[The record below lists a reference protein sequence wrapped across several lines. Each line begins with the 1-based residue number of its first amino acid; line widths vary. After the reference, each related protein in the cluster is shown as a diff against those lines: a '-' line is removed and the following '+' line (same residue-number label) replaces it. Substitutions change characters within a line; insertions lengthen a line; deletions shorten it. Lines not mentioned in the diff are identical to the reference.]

1 MQSVRKGHPAMS
13 GFFSK
18 LFGGSGGKSAP
29 AFEAETYKGYVIEPR
44 PKGTSGTYNIAGNI
58 RKEDDPDGPSHDF
71 IRADTFTST
80 EEAARFSIIK
90 AKQIIDQQGDRL
102 LK

>member
-1 MQSVRKGHPAMS
+1 MS
-13 GFFSK
+13 GFLSK
-18 LFGGSGGKSAP
+18 LFGGGGEKSAP
-29 AFEAETYKGYVIEPR
+29 TFETETYNGYVIEPK
-44 PKGTSGTYNIAGNI
+44 PKGTSGTYNIAGSI
-58 RKEDDPDGPSHDF
+58 YKEGDADGPSHDF
-71 IRADTFTST
+71 IRADTFTTT

>member
-1 MQSVRKGHPAMS
+1 MT

-18 LFGGSGGKSAP
+18 LFGGGGEKPAP
-29 AFEAETYKGYVIEPR
+29 TFETETYKGYVIEPK
-44 PKGTSGTYNIAGNI
+44 PKGGNGTYNIAGSI
-58 RKEDDPDGPSHDF
+58 RKEGEADGPSHDF

-80 EEAARFSIIK
+80 EEAVRFSIIK

-102 LK
+102 LKQ

>member
-1 MQSVRKGHPAMS
+1 MS

-18 LFGGSGGKSAP
+18 LFGGSGEKSAP
-29 AFEAETYKGYVIEPR
+29 AFETETYKGFVIEPR
-44 PKGTSGTYNIAGNI
+44 PKGASGSYNIAGSI
-58 RKEDDPDGPSHDF
+58 RKEGEADGPSHNF
-71 IRADTFTST
+71 IRADTFTSP
-80 EEAARFSIIK
+80 EEAVRFTIIK

>member
-1 MQSVRKGHPAMS
+1 MS

-18 LFGGSGGKSAP
+18 LFGGGEKSAP
-29 AFEAETYKGYVIEPR
+29 AFETETYKGYVIEPK
-44 PKGTSGTYNIAGNI
+44 PKGTSGTYNIAGSI
-58 RKEDDPDGPSHDF
+58 RKEGDPDGPSHDF